1 MMRKILKYT
10 SVFTLWLAGLTLS
23 AHLVIPHDH
32 HSADTFADQDETC
45 PASKHS
51 SDDHSGFPLHCHA
64 FNDLTSERT
73 RSFQL
78 TEKHQF
84 SFDSFNILT
93 DNSSLIL
100 HSSFI
105 TLKEFS
111 KPLFDTSIL
120 KSSSLR
126 APPALS

>member
-1 MMRKILKYT
+1 MRKILKYT

-23 AHLVIPHDH
+23 AHLLIPHDH
-32 HSADTFADQDETC
+32 HSSDTFANQDEKC
-45 PASKHS
+45 PVSKHS
-51 SDDHSGFPLHCHA
+51 SDDHSGIPLHCYS

-73 RSFQL
+73 RFFQFS
-78 TEKHQF
+78 EKLHV

-120 KSSSLR
+120 KSPSLR